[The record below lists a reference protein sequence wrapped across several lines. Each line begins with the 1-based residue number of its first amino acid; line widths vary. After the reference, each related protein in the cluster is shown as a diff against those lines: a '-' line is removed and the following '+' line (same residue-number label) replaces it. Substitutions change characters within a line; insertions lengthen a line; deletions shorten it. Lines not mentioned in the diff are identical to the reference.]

1 MSLPRSRKLVPELI
15 ELDSTPST
23 NGALVA
29 LAAIPATEDFTTVV
43 TRDQTA
49 GRGRLGR
56 SWVAPPGTSLAISVL
71 IRPRSRGRSLPLDR
85 YGWLTIAAGVAMT
98 EAIRQTITSTTVGF
112 KWPNDVQISG
122 RKVCGVLGELL
133 PARAPDT
140 GAAPLAAGVV
150 LGAGVNVSM
159 TEAQLPVPTA
169 TSLAIAGVQ
178 VDRTLEDRVLSG
190 YLGHLKSFVTDYLEA
205 DGDADASGL
214 RPLARE
220 LCTTLGRSVQVEL
233 PGGAQLVGTATDLD
247 ADGRLTV
254 LEGNGR
260 ERSVAAGDVTHV
272 R

>member
-29 LAAIPATEDFTTVV
+29 LAAIPATRDFTTVV

-49 GRGRLGR
+49 GHGRLGR
-56 SWVAPPGTSLAISVL
+56 IWVAPPDTSLAISVL
-71 IRPRSRGRSLPLDR
+71 IRPLSRGRALPLDR
-85 YGWLTIAAGVAMT
+85 YGWLPIAAGVAMT
-98 EAIRQTITSTTVGF
+98 ETVRQEISSEPVGF
-112 KWPNDVQISG
+112 KWPNDVLIGG
-122 RKVCGVLGELL
+122 RKVCGVLGELI
-133 PARAPDT
+133 PARTASS
-140 GAAPLAAGVV
+140 GGSLAAGVV
-150 LGAGVNVSM
+150 LGAGVNLTM

-169 TSLAIAGVQ
+169 TSLALAGAHI
-178 VDRTLEDRVLSG
+178 DRGLEDRILSG
-190 YLGHLKSFVTDYLEA
+190 YLGHLRMLVTDYLEA

-220 LCTTLGRSVQVEL
+220 LCVTLGRSVRVEL
-233 PGGAQLVGTATDLD
+233 PGGAQLIGTATDLD
-247 ADGRLTV
+247 ADGRLV
-254 LEGNGR
+254 VVEANGH

>member
-29 LAAIPATEDFTTVV
+29 LAAIPATQDFTTIV

-56 SWVAPPGTSLAISVL
+56 VWVAPPGTSLAISVL
-71 IRPRSRGRSLPLDR
+71 LRPLSRGRALPLDR
-85 YGWLTIAAGVAMT
+85 YGWLPIAAGVAMT
-98 EAIRQTITSTTVGF
+98 EAIRQELASEQVGF
-112 KWPNDVQISG
+112 KWPNDVLIAG
-122 RKVCGVLGELL
+122 RKVCGVLGELI
-133 PARAPDT
+133 PGRTPSS
-140 GAAPLAAGVV
+140 GGSMAAGVV
-150 LGAGVNVSM
+150 LGAGVNLSM
-159 TEAQLPVPTA
+159 TEADLPVPTA
-169 TSLAIAGVQ
+169 TSLALAGAR
-178 VDRTLEDRVLSG
+178 VDDGLEDRILSA
-190 YLGHLKSFVTDYLEA
+190 YLGHLRMRVTDYLEA

-220 LCTTLGRSVQVEL
+220 LCVTLGRSVRVEL

-247 ADGRLTV
+247 PDGRLMVT
-254 LEGNGR
+254 EANGR